1 MRNWRALA
9 PGNPSGDASVRG
21 QRKNLAIT
29 RTIEIRTPKQ
39 MLRKDFLVRLYI
51 SSTALQ
57 EVNPEHPSFTFPC
70 APDSCDKRV

>member
-57 EVNPEHPSFTFPC
+57 EGKSRTSEFHFPLC
-70 APDSCDKRV
+70 A